1 MKKSPA
7 RFLYFVLV
15 ASLAACANEP
25 AKVEHQPAA
34 TALPPAAD
42 TVSAGNISE
51 KNFAQPAEQPAEQ
64 TPGPAT
70 DAPSSQPKT
79 AAAPPEKAAKT
90 AKPKPEKQPAAR
102 RPPSGVPEGF
112 VDVVAL
118 DKSIRLDIRYA
129 TTNNFMKQKVY
140 DCPRCLL
147 RPEAAEAIVEAH
159 KTLQKQGFGLKMYDC
174 YRPRPYQQR
183 LWDITPDPNYVAP
196 PAKGSVHGRGLAVD
210 LTIVDKNGKEL
221 DMGTPYDFFGEEAH
235 TDYQKLPAQVLEN
248 RRLLRE
254 TLAAVGFG
262 AIVNEWWHYNFKK
275 KEYPL
280 SDALWPCE

>member
-1 MKKSPA
+1 MKNSPA
-7 RFLYFVLV
+7 RTLFFAV
-15 ASLAACANEP
+15 ALSLAACGNEP
-25 AKVEHQPAA
+25 AKVENQPASA
-34 TALPPAAD
+34 AAPPVSD
-42 TVSAGNISE
+42 TVLTNQPAGAAV
-51 KNFAQPAEQPAEQ
+51 AQPAEKPAEQ
-64 TPGPAT
+64 PPAPAP
-70 DAPSSQPKT
+70 DAAPAQPKT
-79 AAAPPEKAAKT
+79 AAPPPEKTAKT
-90 AKPKPEKQPAAR
+90 AQPKAEKKPAKSRQPA
-102 RPPSGVPEGF
+102 GIPEGF
-112 VDVVAL
+112 VDVAAL